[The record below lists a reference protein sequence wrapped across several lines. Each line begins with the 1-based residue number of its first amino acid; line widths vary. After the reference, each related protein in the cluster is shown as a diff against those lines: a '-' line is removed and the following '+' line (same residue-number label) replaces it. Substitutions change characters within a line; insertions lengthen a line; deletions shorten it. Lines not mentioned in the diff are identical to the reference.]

1 MLGSKFKTGLEET
14 AVGESSPSAL
24 SQLDEDVPEPWRS
37 VIRDLN
43 SKVDT
48 LKSKR
53 QDDRMKIKDGERN
66 KLQVCVI

>member
-1 MLGSKFKTGLEET
+1 MLGSKLKTGLEET

-24 SQLDEDVPEPWRS
+24 LQLDEDVPEPWRS

-48 LKSKR
+48 LKLKR